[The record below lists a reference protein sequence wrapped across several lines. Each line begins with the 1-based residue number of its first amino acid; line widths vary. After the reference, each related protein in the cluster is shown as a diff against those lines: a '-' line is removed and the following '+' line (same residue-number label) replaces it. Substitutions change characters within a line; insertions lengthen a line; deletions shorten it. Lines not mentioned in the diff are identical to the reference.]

1 MGPRLGWMAGLRAR
15 WTASRIPDARTRLR
29 SLVFSRLSL
38 TVILA
43 LTLGVAISVASFLLQ
58 AHFQADFAAGGRLSG
73 WQEFLR
79 LGAPWQALPPV
90 LAATLLAALG
100 WLRLRAAA
108 PEPSWSSASERP
120 PSASRLRA
128 GLRRERS
135 VVLAATDAVR
145 VLGATAVVR
154 LCLYAGLSLWGSR
167 LAASTLT
174 GVLAEAAAWT
184 LFAAVAEAWRRRYLR
199 LLEIWGVG

>member
-1 MGPRLGWMAGLRAR
+1 MAGLRAR
-15 WTASRIPDARTRLR
+15 WTASRIPDAKAHLWQ
-29 SLVFSRLSL
+29 LVSSRLGL
-38 TVILA
+38 TVIVALA
-43 LTLGVAISVASFLLQ
+43 LAMAVSWSSFLLQ
-58 AHFQADFAAGGRLSG
+58 THYQAVFAAGGRLSG

-100 WLRLRAAA
+100 WLRLRSVA
-108 PEPSWSSASERP
+108 PEPSWSVASERP

-135 VVLAATDAVR
+135 VVLAASDLTR
-145 VLGATAVVR
+145 VLGAVAVVR
-154 LCLYAGLSLWGSR
+154 LCLYAGLGLRGSQ
-167 LAASTLT
+167 LASSTLP

-184 LFAAVAEAWRRRYLR
+184 LFAAVAEAWRRRYLG
-199 LLEIWGVG
+199 LLESWGVG